1 LLNFICKGEDIFYID
16 LIILVGY
23 KLFLFEIKSGTK
35 EKKARKQ
42 FAFHKKAFFNAQK
55 KGLFF
60 KNCLACSLVNKLAN
74 FTSPLLDIFSFL
86 FISITRISKIS

>member
-1 LLNFICKGEDIFYID
+1 
-16 LIILVGY
+16 LVGY

-55 KGLFF
+55 KGLSF